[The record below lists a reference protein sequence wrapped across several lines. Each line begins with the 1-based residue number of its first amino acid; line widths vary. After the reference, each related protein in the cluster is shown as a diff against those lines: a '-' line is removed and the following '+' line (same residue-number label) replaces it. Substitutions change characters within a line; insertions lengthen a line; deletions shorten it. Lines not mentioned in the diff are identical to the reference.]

1 MKLKKAFTTAVTV
14 VALFAMG
21 SSAFAANMVSQMAT
35 EKGGRHVASCAQMM
49 EQGVSACATAT
60 HECSK

>member
-1 MKLKKAFTTAVTV
+1 MKKAVATV
-14 VALFAMG
+14 VMALSLFAMG

-35 EKGGRHVASCAQMM
+35 EKGGRHVAACAQMM